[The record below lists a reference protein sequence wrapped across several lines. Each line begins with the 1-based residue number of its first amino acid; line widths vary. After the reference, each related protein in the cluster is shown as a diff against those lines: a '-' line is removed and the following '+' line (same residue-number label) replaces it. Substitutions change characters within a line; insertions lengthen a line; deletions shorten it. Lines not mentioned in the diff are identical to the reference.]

1 MWVGLVVSLVL
12 YAVSYALMPKPEP
25 PKNAVAG
32 EFDVPHPPM
41 GEPIPVVFGRV
52 WIKDA
57 GVIYYGNPQTKKIE
71 TSGGGK
77 K

>member
-1 MWVGLVVSLVL
+1 MWIQLAISLVL
-12 YAVSYALMPKPEP
+12 YAVSYALMPNPEG

-32 EFDVPHPPM
+32 ELDIPHPPM

-57 GVIYYGNPQTKKIE
+57 GVVYYGNPVQKAIKSE
-71 TSGGGK
+71 GGK

>member
-1 MWVGLVVSLVL
+1 MWVQLVVSLVL
-12 YAVSYALMPKPEP
+12 YAISYALMPKPEG

-32 EFDVPHPPM
+32 ELDIPHPPM
-41 GEPIPVVFGRV
+41 GEPMPVVFGRV

-71 TSGGGK
+71 TEGGK

>member
-1 MWVGLVVSLVL
+1 MWMQLVVSLVL
-12 YAVSYALMPKPEP
+12 YAVSYALSPKPEG
-25 PKNAVAG
+25 PKDAVAG
-32 EFDVPHPPM
+32 ELDIPHPPM

-57 GVIYYGNPQTKKIE
+57 GVVYYGNPVQKAIKSE
-71 TSGGGK
+71 GGK

>member
-1 MWVGLVVSLVL
+1 MWAQLVVSLVL
-12 YAVSYALMPKPEP
+12 YAISYVLSPKPEG

-32 EFDVPHPPM
+32 ELDIPHPPM

-57 GVIYYGNPQTKKIE
+57 GVIYYGNSQTQKIE
-71 TSGGGK
+71 KKGGK

>member
-1 MWVGLVVSLVL
+1 MWQQLIIALVL
-12 YAVSYALMPKPEP
+12 YAISYALTPRPEG

-32 EFDVPHPPM
+32 DLDIPHPPM
-41 GEPIPVVFGRV
+41 GEPIPVVFGRA

-57 GVIYYGNPQTKKIE
+57 GVIYYGNPQTRKIKSE
-71 TSGGGK
+71 GGK